1 VEDRHRIAKISL
13 DEQSVIRRSPQVE
26 HERKVAIYDLLEDN
40 TFILTDGQEGPY
52 SLHLGIED
60 NRLIF
65 DVRDEAEKKIKR
77 IILPGSSFR
86 RVVKD
91 YFLIVESYFNAIK
104 TKAPSQIEAIDMARR
119 GIHNDGADLL
129 MERMASDVEMDKDTS
144 RRLFTLVCVLH
155 IRA

>member
-1 VEDRHRIAKISL
+1 LEDRHRIAKISL
-13 DEQSVIRRSPQVE
+13 DEQSVILRSPQVE

-52 SLHLGIED
+52 NLHLGIED

>member
-1 VEDRHRIAKISL
+1 MEDRHRIAKISL

-144 RRLFTLVCVLH
+144 RRLFTLICVLH

>member
-1 VEDRHRIAKISL
+1 MEDRQRIAKISL
-13 DEQSVIRRSPQVE
+13 DEQSVIRRSAQVE
-26 HERKVAIYDLLEDN
+26 HERKVAIYDLLEEN
-40 TFILTDGQEGPY
+40 EFTLTDGQPGPY
-52 SLHLGIED
+52 HLHLGIED

-65 DVRDEAEKKIKR
+65 DVCDEAEEPIKR
-77 IILPGSSFR
+77 VMLPGSTFR

-129 MERMASDVEMDKDTS
+129 MERLASDVEMDKDTA

>member
-1 VEDRHRIAKISL
+1 VEDRQRIAKISL
-13 DEQSVIRRSPQVE
+13 DEQSVILRSPQVE

-52 SLHLGIED
+52 NLHLGIED

>member
-1 VEDRHRIAKISL
+1 LEDRHRIAKISL

-52 SLHLGIED
+52 NLHLGIED

>member
-144 RRLFTLVCVLH
+144 RRLFTLICVLH

>member
-1 VEDRHRIAKISL
+1 MEDRHRIAKISL

-52 SLHLGIED
+52 NLHLGIED